1 MTKYLTHCCTFCLI
15 LFGAFGLIS
24 FSLWCYTGKRFIGRN
39 ISVNDDVVQK
49 GHKLKLKLR
58 LVRSTSATRPS
69 EIIKEKVSKADYQR
83 IRGSLL
89 SIRTD
94 MANMKLQE
102 ALGLAV
108 SVALRENDFNG
119 LIIAL
124 DENNTHG
131 SIQKIE
137 SGLFS
142 YIQSYSDSMTN
153 RQRAA
158 HNNDV
163 KQSVFTSP
171 SRYCIKTS
179 ASPSRYYVK
188 ISRLAQSDT
197 ARTTPRVSGV
207 INTRPNTNLVDNA
220 GTSNQQG
227 RVSLSAVRGLN
238 RGRARQTV
246 VYDGNSYGGAANAAF
261 SEKGRVAIVVAGNSG
276 RPGGSLSLDKDW
288 SKLDRNKIRP
298 HDTQEEDIFANFLRS
313 SCTHTSGYFDITQA
327 QHILRSLQ
335 RQWGLLKQDAK
346 PGARDFYTTRQGVN
360 YVYTT
365 NYNDFSRP
373 CVGIKGRISRV
384 VPHRTKANYRHFDVA
399 SSSKSVDLIFIA
411 GPNAG
416 SGGSPTGSMQRTACI
431 HAKKDYQFFR
441 ACVSCA
447 VKTSLDYCKSIGFKH
462 GDTVILPRL
471 SCGVYAGPWKVLIN
485 QQFNAL
491 VQDILAREQY
501 PFAVKIV
508 GTSNKAIYSSN
519 INRR

>member
-1 MTKYLTHCCTFCLI
+1 MIKNMNKYLTHFCTFCLI
-15 LFGAFGLIS
+15 LFGVFGLIS
-24 FSLWCYTGKRFIGRN
+24 FSLWCYTGERFIGRN
-39 ISVNDDVVQK
+39 ITINDDVVQM

-69 EIIKEKVSKADYQR
+69 EIIKEKVSKTDYQR

-94 MANMKLQE
+94 MANIKLQE

-108 SVALRENDFNG
+108 SIALRESDFNG

-124 DENNTHG
+124 DEDNTHG

-171 SRYCIKTS
+171 SRYRIKTS
-179 ASPSRYYVK
+179 ASPSRHYVK
-188 ISRLAQSDT
+188 ISRLPQDELAQSDT

-207 INTRPNTNLVDNA
+207 INIRLNTNLVDNA

-227 RVSLSAVRGLN
+227 RISSSAVRGLN
-238 RGRARQTV
+238 QGRARQTV

-313 SCTHTSGYFDITQA
+313 SCTHRSGYFDITQA

-346 PGARDFYTTRQGVN
+346 SGARDFYTTRQGVN

-365 NYNDFSRP
+365 NYNDFSR
-373 CVGIKGRISRV
+373 
-384 VPHRTKANYRHFDVA
+384 
-399 SSSKSVDLIFIA
+399 
-411 GPNAG
+411 
-416 SGGSPTGSMQRTACI
+416 
-431 HAKKDYQFFR
+431 KK
-441 ACVSCA
+441 V
-447 VKTSLDYCKSIGFKH
+447 
-462 GDTVILPRL
+462 
-471 SCGVYAGPWKVLIN
+471 
-485 QQFNAL
+485 
-491 VQDILAREQY
+491 
-501 PFAVKIV
+501 
-508 GTSNKAIYSSN
+508 
-519 INRR
+519 